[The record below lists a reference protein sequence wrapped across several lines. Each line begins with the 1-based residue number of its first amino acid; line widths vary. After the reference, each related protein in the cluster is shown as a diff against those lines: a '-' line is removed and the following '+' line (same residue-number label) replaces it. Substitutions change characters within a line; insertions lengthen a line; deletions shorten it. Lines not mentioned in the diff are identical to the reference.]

1 MYASLDSH
9 VQGVDDAWNV
19 TQDREEDVDQ
29 QVGAT
34 ATFEEHSK
42 RWEEDGEDDL
52 DDITGW

>member
-1 MYASLDSH
+1 M
-9 VQGVDDAWNV
+9 DDAWNV

-52 DDITGW
+52 NDITGY